1 MGQVLFF
8 TPLVVYFLIL
18 FSGFF
23 FIKKTKQT
31 TDKSYFLAN
40 RNIGLVPSVL
50 SVVAT
55 ETSVATIL
63 IFPAVGMSSSYQL
76 AWLGMGYIIGRWLV
90 AYFYLQKLYEPH
102 KLSIYQTICGN
113 NANAK
118 KVLSAAYLLAKFI
131 SSGVRFFMAGYALNQ
146 LLNIPI
152 GTCLIM
158 ITFIV
163 GLYSLLGGLQAVIFT
178 DQIQAYI
185 ILLMGF
191 FLCIHF
197 TQHYTVEDWFAQSSW
212 INTQANHHNALYF
225 ISLLIG
231 GIFIPIG
238 SHGADQDLNQR
249 VLAVKSLPEAQKAMV
264 LSGVGATLVIVLYL
278 TVGILLKQSNLHG
291 LDAKSPLVSYM
302 MTINNPL
309 FLGSFTVLVFAAAMS
324 TLDSA
329 INSTGAIWKSIFS
342 SERSGQYWSFLSL
355 LCLLGFALLFIQIN
369 QHAKDFLSL
378 AMGSMN
384 YINGGLI
391 GILSLFVFL
400 KRPVNT
406 SMIISALLGGFF
418 STVFANFYIKPALAW
433 SWTIVLSSTLA
444 FALGLLFAKNRS

>member
-1 MGQVLFF
+1 MHQFTFF
-8 TPLVVYFLIL
+8 APLVIYFLIL

-23 FIKKTKQT
+23 FLKRTKNIS
-31 TDKSYFLAN
+31 DKSYFLAD
-40 RNIGLVPSVL
+40 RSIGLLPSVL

-63 IFPAVGMSSSYQL
+63 IFPAVGMSSGYQL
-76 AWLGMGYIIGRWLV
+76 AWLGIGYIIGRWLV

-102 KLSIYQTICGN
+102 KLSIYQTICGDN
-113 NANAK
+113 VSAK
-118 KVLSAAYLLAKFI
+118 KVLSGAYLLAKFV

-146 LLNIPI
+146 LFDIPVS
-152 GTCLIM
+152 TCLLI
-158 ITFIV
+158 ITLIV
-163 GLYSLLGGLQAVIFT
+163 GLYSLLGGLQAVVFT

-185 ILLMGF
+185 ILLMGV
-191 FLCIHF
+191 FLCFHF
-197 TQHYTVEDWFAQSSW
+197 IQSYSIENWLVGSSW
-212 INTQANHHNALYF
+212 INTQANHSNAMYF

-231 GIFIPIG
+231 GMIIPIG

-249 VLAVKSLPEAQKAMV
+249 VLAVKSLSAAKKAMV
-264 LSGVGATLVIVLYL
+264 LSGVGATVVIVLYL
-278 TVGILLKQSNLHG
+278 TVGILLKQAQING

-309 FLGSFTVLVFAAAMS
+309 FLGCFAVLVFAAAMS

-329 INSTGAIWKSIFS
+329 INSTGAIWKSVFAS
-342 SERSGQYWSFLSL
+342 NLSGKYWSFLSL
-355 LCLLGFALLFIQIN
+355 VCLFAFALLFIQIN
-369 QHAKDFLSL
+369 KHAKDFLSL

-391 GILSLFVFL
+391 GVLSLYVFL
-400 KRPVNT
+400 KRPVST
-406 SMIISALLGGFF
+406 TMIIAALLGGFL

-433 SWTIVLSSTLA
+433 SWTIVLSSSLA
-444 FALGLLFAKNRS
+444 FALGFLFAKKT